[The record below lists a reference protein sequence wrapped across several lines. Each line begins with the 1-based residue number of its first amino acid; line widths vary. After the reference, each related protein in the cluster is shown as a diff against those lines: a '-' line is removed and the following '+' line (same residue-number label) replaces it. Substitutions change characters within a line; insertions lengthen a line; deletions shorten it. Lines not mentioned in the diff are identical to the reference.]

1 MRIKEKIR
9 SALFYTALGIFS
21 LLVSPVGWVLFLAWK
36 LGGSARFRHLA
47 RWANWLYGRVAIEI
61 IGWFVN
67 IKRINTDV
75 AKGLGKCVIVSNHQ
89 SILDLF
95 ILGAQGNPQVCPVTK
110 LWPFRLL
117 LPFSPAMLAAG
128 YINVEGLAPARISRE
143 CRERIRENATLVFY
157 PEGKRSRNGKLG
169 RFHSGA
175 FIFALEENLPIVP
188 LVIRGSG
195 KIIAPGSIQVNNGSI
210 EVEMLSPILPESY
223 EKFRSEPLP
232 HRALSKYVRNMFI
245 LKLEEDTDEN

>member
-1 MRIKEKIR
+1 M
-9 SALFYTALGIFS
+9 FYTALGIFS
-21 LLVSPVGWVLFLAWK
+21 LLASPVGWVLFLAWK
-36 LGGSARFRHLA
+36 LTGSVRVRHLA
-47 RWANWLYGRVAIEI
+47 RGANWLYGRVATGI

-75 AKGLGKCVIVSNHQ
+75 TKGLGRCIIVSNHQ

-95 ILGAQGNPQVCPVTK
+95 MLGAQGDPQVCPVTK

-128 YINVEGLAPARISRE
+128 YINVEGRAPEQTARE
-143 CRERIRENATLVFY
+143 CRERICENAALVFY
-157 PEGKRSRNGKLG
+157 PEGRRSRNGKLG
-169 RFHSGA
+169 KFHSGA
-175 FIFALEENLPIVP
+175 FVFALEENLPIVP
-188 LVIRGSG
+188 MIIRGSG
-195 KIIAPGSIQVNNGSI
+195 KIIAPGTFKLNNGSI
-210 EVEMLSPILPESY
+210 EVEMLAPILPESY
-223 EKFRSEPLP
+223 GKFRSGPLP